1 MKKFDEDIYKS
12 DMSNVNFDSLYDIK
26 DSEVACSVF
35 LSLIMPVI
43 DKHAPLRRP
52 RIKQKESPWMTADIL
67 KLIRHRDRLKQ
78 KAKNS
83 KTENDWDKYKTAR
96 NKTTSHIRQA
106 KRNCISTNIESY
118 VHDVKKIWTTLR
130 YLAPEKKADT
140 EATSIKVNDNH
151 IRCQEMSNAFNDYF
165 STVGKSLHNTF
176 STAKKRKRSKT
187 YLPNQSLFV
196 LRDTSA
202 NDIETIIKNL
212 SLNKATGPDNLPAKL
227 LKPVASIIASPI
239 THILNQSF
247 RTGSVPRQ
255 WKCARVT
262 PIFKGGDKTC
272 MENYRPISVIPIL
285 AKIMEKVACDQAMKY
300 LKENKILSDC
310 QSGFRPVHSTETA
323 LLNITDKWLTEI
335 DRGNIIGLVTIDLKK
350 AFDTI
355 DHCIMLEKLEICG
368 FD

>member
-1 MKKFDEDIYKS
+1 M
-12 DMSNVNFDSLYDIK
+12 
-26 DSEVACSVF
+26 
-35 LSLIMPVI
+35 
-43 DKHAPLRRP
+43 
-52 RIKQKESPWMTADIL
+52 
-67 KLIRHRDRLKQ
+67 
-78 KAKNS
+78 
-83 KTENDWDKYKTAR
+83 
-96 NKTTSHIRQA
+96 
-106 KRNCISTNIESY
+106 
-118 VHDVKKIWTTLR
+118 KKIWKTLR

-165 STVGKSLHNTF
+165 STVGKSLHTTF

-247 RTGSVPRQ
+247 RTGSVPSQ

-285 AKIMEKVACDQAMKY
+285 AKIMEKVAYDQAMKY
-300 LKENKILSDC
+300 LNRKQN
-310 QSGFRPVHSTETA
+310 
-323 LLNITDKWLTEI
+323 
-335 DRGNIIGLVTIDLKK
+335 TI
-350 AFDTI
+350 
-355 DHCIMLEKLEICG
+355 
-368 FD
+368 